1 MEKQKDCE
9 HKNREYIPAEI
20 DNYVVENLVC
30 LDCPNHTRKGGH
42 MSPAF
47 IDNMMYVGDTAKQG
61 TRVDDA

>member
-30 LDCPNHTRKGGH
+30 LDCYINLPLERED
-42 MSPAF
+42 
-47 IDNMMYVGDTAKQG
+47 I
-61 TRVDDA
+61 